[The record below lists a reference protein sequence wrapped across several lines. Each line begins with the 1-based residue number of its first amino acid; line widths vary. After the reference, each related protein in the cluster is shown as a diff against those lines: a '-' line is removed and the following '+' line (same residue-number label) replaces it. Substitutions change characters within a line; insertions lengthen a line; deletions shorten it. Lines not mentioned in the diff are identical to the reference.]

1 MLKKVLIDSLKLLH
15 PIMPF
20 ITEKLY
26 FNLKNNDEDFLA
38 ISKFPIYDES
48 VDFKVCEEEMNL
60 IIESIRMIRNLRSQM
75 NIPPS
80 KKAKLYIVPKD
91 KFRNMY
97 QESLVYIEKLG
108 LTKEIE
114 VIYEIDQ
121 ELVNS
126 NKVVSIVTSSSNMYI
141 PVLDLVDV
149 KKELDRL
156 TKEEKKL
163 EMEIDRLVKKL
174 SNEGFVNKAPEKVI
188 QDEKNK
194 LKKYESML
202 EDVQKSILNFKNNLE

>member
-1 MLKKVLIDSLKLLH
+1 
-15 PIMPF
+15 
-20 ITEKLY
+20 
-26 FNLKNNDEDFLA
+26 
-38 ISKFPIYDES
+38 
-48 VDFKVCEEEMNL
+48 
-60 IIESIRMIRNLRSQM
+60 
-75 NIPPS
+75 
-80 KKAKLYIVPKD
+80 
-91 KFRNMY
+91 
-97 QESLVYIEKLG
+97 
-108 LTKEIE
+108 
-114 VIYEIDQ
+114 
-121 ELVNS
+121 
-126 NKVVSIVTSSSNMYI
+126 MYI

>member
-1 MLKKVLIDSLKLLH
+1 
-15 PIMPF
+15 
-20 ITEKLY
+20 
-26 FNLKNNDEDFLA
+26 
-38 ISKFPIYDES
+38 
-48 VDFKVCEEEMNL
+48 
-60 IIESIRMIRNLRSQM
+60 
-75 NIPPS
+75 
-80 KKAKLYIVPKD
+80 
-91 KFRNMY
+91 
-97 QESLVYIEKLG
+97 
-108 LTKEIE
+108 
-114 VIYEIDQ
+114 
-121 ELVNS
+121 
-126 NKVVSIVTSSSNMYI
+126 MYI

-194 LKKYESML
+194 LIKYESML

>member
-1 MLKKVLIDSLKLLH
+1 
-15 PIMPF
+15 
-20 ITEKLY
+20 
-26 FNLKNNDEDFLA
+26 
-38 ISKFPIYDES
+38 
-48 VDFKVCEEEMNL
+48 
-60 IIESIRMIRNLRSQM
+60 
-75 NIPPS
+75 
-80 KKAKLYIVPKD
+80 
-91 KFRNMY
+91 
-97 QESLVYIEKLG
+97 
-108 LTKEIE
+108 
-114 VIYEIDQ
+114 Q